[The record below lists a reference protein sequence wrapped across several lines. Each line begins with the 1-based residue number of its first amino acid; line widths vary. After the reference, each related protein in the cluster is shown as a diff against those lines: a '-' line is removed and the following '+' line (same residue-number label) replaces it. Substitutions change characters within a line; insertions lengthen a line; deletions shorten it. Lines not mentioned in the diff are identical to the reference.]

1 MILIFTGCDLLW
13 FDLISYDTQ
22 KYVIYQHGRP
32 MCTLIKLWWNVH
44 VHSFH
49 KFSRNPRWFLS
60 FIQSKHW
67 KYYSCHWVFLLGH
80 GWVGIF
86 SFVSSSSILVTTDNQ
101 FWVRQKQNPI
111 SYFPAPIAFQT
122 LQTCLWSYIQT
133 WKRLTRIFA
142 RFWNETEIFINS
154 IFCNK
159 TYRALHLVVCTL
171 RMEISSRNA
180 NSLRAFLERN

>member
-1 MILIFTGCDLLW
+1 MIHKNMWYISMVDL
-13 FDLISYDTQ
+13 
-22 KYVIYQHGRP
+22 
-32 MCTLIKLWWNVH
+32 C
-44 VHSFH
+44 VHSSNFGGTFMFTVFINFH
-49 KFSRNPRWFLS
+49 VTLADFYPSYNPNIENIIHVTEF
-60 FIQSKHW
+60 F
-67 KYYSCHWVFLLGH
+67 CWVMG
-80 GWVGIF
+80 GSQWWRIF

-142 RFWNETEIFINS
+142 RFRNETEIFINS